1 MVVLMFIKDCSRI
14 SNKGNF
20 IGDKDENPAAILKP
34 HPRQSRSSSGIPT
47 YKDKVGYIDAPS
59 SEGYTI
65 RNRSIFLR
73 DP

>member
-1 MVVLMFIKDCSRI
+1 MVIMMFIKVCSRI

-20 IGDKDENPAAILKP
+20 VSDKAENPTAVLRP
-34 HPRQSRSSSGIPT
+34 HPRRIRSSSGIPT

-59 SEGYTI
+59 SEGDTI